1 MRIDIVTIFPD
12 FFREPMEYGIVG
24 RARTAG
30 LVEIRAHDL
39 RGWTTDRHK
48 IVDDRPFGGGDG
60 MVLKPE
66 PIFDA
71 VQTLTGSSDRT
82 KYPEGT
88 RVVLLS
94 PQGRV
99 FNQSVANDLSKT
111 AEHLVL

>member
-12 FFREPMEYGIVG
+12 FFREPIEYGIVG

-82 KYPEGT
+82 KYPPGSAFDSRCVRIFVSAGSMKAT
-88 RVVLLS
+88 KS
-94 PQGRV
+94 
-99 FNQSVANDLSKT
+99 S
-111 AEHLVL
+111 